1 MGGSSDP
8 ARVDGRPAD
17 PTPGDGAPAD
27 AAAVDAAAAGAG
39 LADLGSADV
48 VQSHA
53 IGRRLAAMAAY
64 GFVSGLPLPL
74 SGFTFR
80 LWLSDSGAGLA
91 IVGLTAWI
99 GLAYSLKFLW
109 APLLDQ
115 APPLRALRR
124 FGRRRGWLLLVQ
136 PALGLAAIL
145 LAVSNPVA
153 APMAAFAA
161 AAGVA
166 VLSATQDI
174 AIDAWRIEIFPARRQ
189 GVALAA
195 YVWGYRVAMLVSM
208 SGVVAVS
215 GFAGWH
221 WPLLGVAGLI
231 AAGTLV
237 TFAADREDPTEAAPA
252 LGSRDAVSAG
262 EPRDVVSAGEPR
274 DVVSAGEPR
283 DVVSERG
290 LGDARPGHGLRHAV
304 IDPVRSF
311 LARPSSLLIL
321 AFVALFKLGE
331 AMAGL
336 MTAPFYRQLGFDK
349 TAIAAIGPFSLC
361 ATLAGIALGGWL
373 VARIGVGRALLWT
386 GSAQTVAMAM
396 YVLLSLAPGQHGVL
410 YATVTVEAF
419 AQGLADAA
427 FLTFLSALC
436 ARAFAATQYALLSSV
451 PMLAI
456 HTVGAVSGVMA
467 ASLGW
472 TLFYT
477 VCMAG
482 ALPGMALMVVLL
494 RRQKAAV

>member
-1 MGGSSDP
+1 MRRDLM
-8 ARVDGRPAD
+8 R
-17 PTPGDGAPAD
+17 PTPGRFD
-27 AAAVDAAAAGAG
+27 
-39 LADLGSADV
+39 
-48 VQSHA
+48 
-53 IGRRLAAMAAY
+53 RRLLAMAAY

-80 LWLSDSGAGLA
+80 LWLSESGAGLA

-115 APPLRALRR
+115 EPPIRALRG
-124 FGRRRGWLLLVQ
+124 FGRRRGWLLLIQ
-136 PALGLAAIL
+136 PALGVAAIL
-145 LAVSNPVA
+145 LALSNPAA
-153 APMAAFAA
+153 APLAAFAA
-161 AAGVA
+161 AACVA

-174 AIDAWRIEIFPARRQ
+174 AIDAWRIEVFPERRQ

-215 GFAGWH
+215 VSIGWH
-221 WPLLGVAGLI
+221 RALMIVAVMI

-237 TFAADREDPTEAAPA
+237 TLAANREDAP
-252 LGSRDAVSAG
+252 
-262 EPRDVVSAGEPR
+262 EQKP
-274 DVVSAGEPR
+274 
-283 DVVSERG
+283 
-290 LGDARPGHGLRHAV
+290 ARGLRHAV

-311 LARPSSLLIL
+311 LSRPSSLLVL
-321 AFVALFKLGE
+321 GFVALFKLGE
-331 AMAGL
+331 AMAGI
-336 MTAPFYRQLGFDK
+336 MTAPFYRHLTFDRA
-349 TAIAAIGPFSLC
+349 AIAATGPFSLG
-361 ATLAGIALGGWL
+361 ATLGGITLGGWL

-386 GSAQTVAMAM
+386 GWAQTVAMAM
-396 YVLLSLAPGQHGVL
+396 YVVLSLAPGQHAVL
-410 YATVTVEAF
+410 YATVMTEAF

-436 ARAFAATQYALLSSV
+436 AREFAATQYALLSSV
-451 PMLAI
+451 PQLAI
-456 HTVGAVSGVMA
+456 HTIGAVSGVMA

-482 ALPGMALMVVLL
+482 ALPGMALMLVLL
-494 RRQKAAV
+494 RRDQSAAAPERSDGHMY